1 MHSTYTKFVKIL
13 KIYKQFTNKFVNEK
27 KDIPHRAPVP
37 EFSDLEVVALSLAA
51 ETESIDSENWL
62 FEPVGGIISG
72 NQSLP

>member
-13 KIYKQFTNKFVNEK
+13 EIYKQFTNKFVNEK
-27 KDIPHRAPVP
+27 KDIPHHAPVP

-51 ETESIDSENWL
+51 ETESINSENWL